1 MQNRVKKNDAR
12 RFVIGVAALTIGGLV
27 AYLGVTVQGGGE
39 LPLKSYTY
47 VKAAFDDVGTLKHGL
62 DVTEDGVRIGT
73 VRRIEFVNGKA
84 VVTMRLDGKPEVYSN
99 AHATIRNES
108 ALGRKQVGLDP
119 GNETAPLLGNKTI
132 PSTQTTS
139 SSSLDDVF
147 ETFDPKTRKSLQG
160 ALSELGGGLAG
171 HGSDLNAALQKS
183 PELVDALS
191 KVSTALSNDRADLPA
206 LLESTSRL
214 TGRLNDRSAELTALL
229 AQVDDTLSAVAVDD
243 GRSLRETV
251 KALPKT
257 LREARTGLADLD
269 KPLADLQASMTSLQP
284 GAKALAT
291 SEPNLRGFLRESL
304 KPLNNVPGVAKK
316 ATPAV
321 GDLTNIMTDARPLAP
336 QLVTALDDAAVLL
349 RGLAPYATDAGR
361 FFSEHDLLSGQL
373 APGKN
378 FFSAMLVLPGLRN
391 LSLPDP
397 LADTV
402 PYPTP
407 GGGAWRDNPVTGGA
421 Q

>member
-1 MQNRVKKNDAR
+1 MQNRVKKTDAR
-12 RFVIGVAALTIGGLV
+12 RFVIGVGALTIGGLV

-47 VKAAFDDVGTLKHGL
+47 VTAAFNDVGTLKRGL
-62 DVTEDGVRIGT
+62 DVTDNGVRIGT
-73 VRRIEFVNGKA
+73 VRKVEFVDGQA
-84 VVTMRLDGKPEVYSN
+84 VVTMRLDGEPDIYSN
-99 AHATIRNES
+99 ARASIRNES

-119 GNETAPLLGNKTI
+119 GTETAPLLGDKTI
-132 PSTQTTS
+132 PATQTTS

-147 ETFDPKTRKSLQG
+147 ETFDPKTRESLQG

-171 HGSDLNAALQKS
+171 HGPDLNAALHRS
-183 PELVDALS
+183 PEILDALGT
-191 KVSTALSNDRADLPA
+191 VSTALSSDRANLPEM
-206 LLESTSRL
+206 LENTNRL
-214 TGRLNDRSAELTALL
+214 AGRLDDRSAELTTLL
-229 AQVDDTLSAVAVDD
+229 VQIDDTLSAVAVDD
-243 GRSLRETV
+243 GRPLRASV
-251 KALPKT
+251 KALPRT
-257 LREARTGLADLD
+257 LRETRTGLADLD
-269 KPLADLQASMTSLQP
+269 EPLADLEASMTRLRP

-291 SEPNLRGFLRESL
+291 SEPDLRGFLRESV
-304 KPLNNVPGVAKK
+304 KPLNNVPDVAKK

-321 GDLTNIMTDARPLAP
+321 GDLTNIMADARPLAP
-336 QLVTALDDAAVLL
+336 QLVAALDDAAVLL

-361 FFSEHDLLSGQL
+361 FFSEHDLLSGEL

-407 GGGAWRDNPVTGGA
+407 GGGAWRDNPVTGGVK
-421 Q
+421 